1 MNVLALGG
9 ARGTVTMT
17 NLKPDHHFFRF
28 FENSK
33 EKNLKKTNFCF
44 DTKTEFWI
52 KWFYFQV
59 YSSQGST
66 DTREYPEVCFR

>member
-44 DTKTEFWI
+44 DTKTEF
-52 KWFYFQV
+52 
-59 YSSQGST
+59 
-66 DTREYPEVCFR
+66 